1 MKREEK
7 TPLLITA
14 ILHGFCIINA
24 ADELGNDYIKQ
35 ETKQSLNRFIQVFMR
50 EHKHQIAS
58 MFNTQT
64 DHSENRGD
72 ALIEGQTIV
81 ELLGKLISSMPYH
94 TYPDLINLIDGY
106 KNGTVVM
113 EDVYKQM
120 TENGTN

>member
-1 MKREEK
+1 MKQEEK

-24 ADELGNDYIKQ
+24 ADELGNEYIKQ
-35 ETKQSLNRFIQVFMR
+35 ETKQSLNRFIQTFMR
-50 EHKHQIAS
+50 AHKHQIAL

-81 ELLGKLISSMPYH
+81 ELLGKQIGSMPYH
-94 TYPDLINLIDGY
+94 TYPDLINLIEGY
-106 KNGTVVM
+106 KNGTVVL
-113 EDVYKQM
+113 EK
-120 TENGTN
+120 EFEKK